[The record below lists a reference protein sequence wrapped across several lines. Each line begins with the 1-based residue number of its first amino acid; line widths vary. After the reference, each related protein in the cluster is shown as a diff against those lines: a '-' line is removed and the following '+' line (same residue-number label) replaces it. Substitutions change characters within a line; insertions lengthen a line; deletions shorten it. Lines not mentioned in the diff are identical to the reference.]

1 MTGSQLVSDS
11 GVHSSGVLRR
21 RLVRPLALLAV
32 TWAAA
37 CGGDGGTEPAPAP
50 QPNRPP
56 VASGSLPAQSMT
68 AGESAA
74 VNVASAFSDPDG
86 DALTYTAISS
96 NAGVA
101 SVALS
106 GTNVTITA
114 VSAGTATV
122 TVTARDPAGL
132 SAAASANVT
141 VMEPNRPP
149 VANVP
154 VVSPQTAVVGD
165 TINLDVSPFFTD
177 PDGDALTFSANS
189 SNTSLVTVSVA
200 GSVVSATAVGV
211 GSTTLTVTATDPEG
225 LSGSLSVPVTVEPNR
240 PPEARVD
247 SIPLQTIEERDSV
260 TVRASSYFTDPNGD
274 ALTYTAE
281 SSDPGV
287 ATVSVSG
294 ASVTITAVAIGTAT
308 VTVTAADPDGLTA
321 SLSGSVNV
329 IERQNRAPEARGTIR
344 PAMLTVGTSG
354 RLELE
359 GDRPLFVDPDG
370 DELIYSAESSDPS
383 VAGVSISGSVLGIS
397 ADAVGTAVVTVT
409 ATDPGGLSASLS
421 FDVTVLP
428 EAGTIFRDDFDDDG
442 SLDDWEIVYAEA
454 EVSEG
459 MLRLTN
465 DSVNAEGFPLWGLAG
480 HVMDPPVASWE
491 TRISMGRAETDS
503 THVAIVVVPA
513 DGGEL
518 DVAVVRLEI
527 GHSVIEF
534 ADGTQDTINY
544 ALSAFFTP
552 EGRERGWYTFQD
564 PLRGISDGINSAAGA
579 LNDITIRMQDGAFE
593 ALSGTDTLFSVP
605 PGIFS
610 DPLSAIDE
618 VHLWTLDPTLSN
630 PSLFD
635 WVEINGVPT
644 EGSSANAD
652 GAYGYRPTVPSDFT
666 RDIGKVREASAL
678 VREPPAQLCLTPN
691 CRQQ

>member
-11 GVHSSGVLRR
+11 GVHSSGALRR

-68 AGESAA
+68 AGESAT

-141 VMEPNRPP
+141 VVEPNRPP
-149 VANVP
+149 VAAVP

-177 PDGDALTFSANS
+177 PDGDALTYSANS

-200 GSVVSATAVGV
+200 GSVVSAAAVGV
-211 GSTTLTVTATDPEG
+211 GTTTLTVTATDPEG

-240 PPEARVD
+240 PPEATVD

-260 TVRASSYFTDPNGD
+260 TIRASSYFTDPNGD

-281 SSDPGV
+281 SSNAGV

-321 SLSGSVNV
+321 SLSGSVTV
-329 IERQNRAPEARGTIR
+329 IERANRAPEARGGINDVTR
-344 PAMLTVGTSG
+344 TVGWSG
-354 RLELE
+354 SLDLEDE
-359 GDRPLFVDPDG
+359 DTLFVDPDG
-370 DELIYSAESSDPS
+370 DELTYSAESSDPS
-383 VAGVSISGSVLGIS
+383 VAGVSISGSVLGTS
-397 ADAVGTAVVTVT
+397 ANAVGTAVVTVT
-409 ATDPGGLSASLS
+409 ATDPGGLSASVT

-428 EAGTIFRDDFDDDG
+428 AAGMIFRDDFDDDS
-442 SLDDWEIVYAEA
+442 SLDNWEFPNAVA

-459 MLRLTN
+459 ILRLTN
-465 DSVNAEGFPLWGLAG
+465 ATDTLWGIAG
-480 HVMDPPVASWE
+480 RELGTPVTSWE
-491 TRISMGRAETDS
+491 VQTRLGKQADTVRTALVVETAEPGDRN
-503 THVAIVVVPA
+503 VEA
-513 DGGEL
+513 L
-518 DVAVVRLEI
+518 RFEI
-527 GHSVIEF
+527 GTRVLNFGDE
-534 ADGTQDTINY
+534 TETVNY
-544 ALSAFFTP
+544 ALVVFFEP
-552 EGRERGWYTFQD
+552 EDREAGWYYISGRDVNF
-564 PLRGISDGINSAAGA
+564 RGISDAINDGSGEFTE
-579 LNDITIRMQDGAFE
+579 ITVRVQDGIFE
-593 ALSGTDTLFSVP
+593 ALAGTETLFSTP
-605 PGIFS
+605 SQGMTFSAGLPGI
-610 DPLSAIDE
+610 AG
-618 VHLWTLDPTLSN
+618 VHLWTYDAATTD
-630 PSLFD
+630 PSLLD
-635 WVEINGVPT
+635 WIEINGVPT
-644 EGSSANAD
+644 ESSSANAD

-666 RDIGKVREASAL
+666 RNIGEVREASAS
-678 VREPPAQLCLTPN
+678 VRGPPAQICVTRN